1 MDFFDALVRYETE
14 LWNHLDER
22 LGDAEAVSL
31 ATLSALRVVGRH
43 PQDCRVHEIRT
54 ELAITVG
61 AASKLVDRL
70 ERDGWAVRSANPGD
84 RRSSFVALTPAGS
97 DALAAGSALLERELR
112 EQLGDE
118 PGVADAT
125 AVLLRLRSR
134 LGVR

>member
-14 LWNHLDER
+14 LWNHLDDR
-22 LGDAEAVSL
+22 LLREGAVSL
-31 ATLSALRVVGRH
+31 ATLSALRVVSRH
-43 PQDCRVHEIRT
+43 PDDCRVQEIRT
-54 ELAITVG
+54 ELGITVG

-84 RRSSFVALTPAGS
+84 RRSSFVALTPAGA
-97 DALAAGSALLERELR
+97 DALAVGAALLERELG
-112 EQLGDE
+112 EQLRDE
-118 PGVADAT
+118 PGVADTT